1 MKKIVFL
8 VLILVFYSCSNL
20 VDPDTEPE
28 AQDIDLLPGTWYGEF
43 ESVFYDGTGGCEGV
57 DTIYDS
63 SPRSW
68 TFNADSTL
76 SLWQERTLEMTNSLG
91 EITSTEVDT
100 LNYTGTWLICEGKES
115 DYTSEELAMFDY
127 QTLVLLDSECK
138 KDQLKIVNTT
148 ATIDNTY
155 DFEVNDSTLT
165 LSSKTILGNF
175 ECSKITGEP
184 YNPNDDTFTVNEYA
198 TIKMDRQ

>member
-76 SLWQERTLEMTNSLG
+76 SLWEERTLEMTNSIG

-115 DYTSEELAMFDY
+115 DYTSEELGIFDY
-127 QTLVLLDSECK
+127 QTIELLGSECK
-138 KDQLKIVNTT
+138 ENQLKIVDTT
-148 ATIDNTY
+148 EEFSLYTIGGTY

-165 LSSKTILGNF
+165 LTSKTVLYGAQ
-175 ECSKITGEP
+175 CSS
-184 YNPNDDTFTVNEYA
+184 
-198 TIKMDRQ
+198 